1 MAVALH
7 IDKIEDDGTIRVRH
21 TFYGET
27 LEDCERERDAHAA
40 GCRAFGP
47 AVQADRT
54 IEETEE
60 IEQLPEWEEPE
71 DDAEDR

>member
-1 MAVALH
+1 MPIALH
-7 IDKIEDDGTIRVRH
+7 VDQRETDGSIRVRH

-27 LEDCERERDAHAA
+27 LAECYQLRDQHAA

-47 AVQADRT
+47 ALEQEDI

-60 IEQLPEWEEPE
+60 ISEIPEWEFDE
-71 DDAEDR
+71 